1 MSDQDTSPAP
11 KRLDTALAVEIGIC
25 VFLIVVFSWMF
36 SHSYEWDIEAG
47 LFPRLIS
54 GFGVASVLAYL
65 AQITWQNLKG
75 HAGRAGR
82 ILDIPWAK
90 VSGDS
95 GSVKRTAVGVIAWVL
110 GFWLGIWFLGFHIA
124 APVYLYS
131 QMVIYGNVSKWI
143 AALAETTWNDPLFF
157 DLVKELL
164 SI

>member
-25 VFLIVVFSWMF
+25 VFLIAVFSWMF

-95 GSVKRTAVGVIAWVL
+95 GSVKISRPRFISIAR
-110 GFWLGIWFLGFHIA
+110 WLFTVTFQNGSRRWPGACAWRSSSAFMTSWRKPPG
-124 APVYLYS
+124 
-131 QMVIYGNVSKWI
+131 
-143 AALAETTWNDPLFF
+143 TTRCSL
-157 DLVKELL
+157 
-164 SI
+164 I